1 MNTLS
6 TYFFKKIF
14 VIILFLLTIFNNYS
28 QTTMPSNSKSD
39 FWQKVQFG
47 GGLGLSFGNFTNVTV
62 SPSAIYHVNDMF
74 SVGTG
79 LQFAYVAAKD
89 SYSSTMYG
97 GSIITLFNPSESIQ
111 LSAEIE
117 QLQVNRTFTS
127 VTPNIKDNFWNTAL
141 FAGAGYR
148 AGNVTIGGRYN
159 LLFNKDKNI
168 YGTAFMPFVRV
179 FF

>member
-1 MNTLS
+1 MNMLF

-14 VIILFLLTIFNNYS
+14 ILILFLLTISTTYS
-28 QTTMPSNSKSD
+28 QTTTPSNSKSD
-39 FWQKVQFG
+39 FWKKVQFG
-47 GGLGLSFGNFTNVTV
+47 GGLGLSFGNFTNVTI
-62 SPSAIYHVNDMF
+62 SPSAIYHVNDTF

-79 LQFAYVAAKD
+79 LQFTYVAAKD
-89 SYSSTMYG
+89 SFSSTMYG
-97 GSIITLFNPSESIQ
+97 GSLIALFNPSEDIQ
-111 LSAEIE
+111 ISAEVE
-117 QLQVNRTFTS
+117 QLQVNRTFTA

-141 FAGAGYR
+141 FVGAGYR

-159 LLFNKDKNI
+159 LLFNKEKNI

>member
-1 MNTLS
+1 MNMLF

-14 VIILFLLTIFNNYS
+14 ILILFLLTISTTYS
-28 QTTMPSNSKSD
+28 QTTTPSNSKSD
-39 FWQKVQFG
+39 FWKKVQFG
-47 GGLGLSFGNFTNVTV
+47 GGLGLSFGNFTNVTI
-62 SPSAIYHVNDMF
+62 SPSAIYHVNDTF

-79 LQFAYVAAKD
+79 LQFTYVAAKD
-89 SYSSTMYG
+89 SFSSTMYG
-97 GSIITLFNPSESIQ
+97 GSLIALFNPSEDIQ
-111 LSAEIE
+111 ISAEVE
-117 QLQVNRTFTS
+117 QLQVNRNFTA

-141 FAGAGYR
+141 FVGAGYR

-159 LLFNKDKNI
+159 LLFNKEKNI